1 MLNSSIELDVIL
13 LEQFEDFFG
22 IFQNEWTG
30 MGNLFEFS
38 IDGYG
43 YCSIVAM
50 GPGWLLLL
58 SGS

>member
-22 IFQNEWTG
+22 IFRMNELVWETCL
-30 MGNLFEFS
+30 NFS
-38 IDGYG
+38 IDRYG
-43 YCSIVAM
+43 YCSIAAM